1 MFNQPLI
8 NRELIIIFYEAAFFW
23 PTQTINRLFLEL
35 ECNASH
41 AAAFDYH
48 VLEASLL
55 FCPLRKALYDGIV
68 PDSTAQTLLSLKE
81 QSRTSCQELEA
92 AALLCGYLLAHDCC
106 QGKAEIQWQRSGVG
120 VSADGSWVLVTANM
134 ALKSKPFRFFLFP
147 RLPRCCIGLW
157 V

>member
-68 PDSTAQTLLSLKE
+68 SDSTAQTLLSLKE

-92 AALLCGYLLAHDCC
+92 AALLCGYLLAMTAVKEKLKFNDKEVVLEFLLMDL
-106 QGKAEIQWQRSGVG
+106 Q
-120 VSADGSWVLVTANM
+120 SWWSPTWLLRA
-134 ALKSKPFRFFLFP
+134 SHSDFSFFH
-147 RLPRCCIGLW
+147 
-157 V
+157 VYHVVA